1 MIRWQRLSFDQLSTR
16 QLYDLLK
23 LRVDVFVVEQTCPYP
38 ELDDKDHQP
47 GVYHL
52 LGFNDDTLVA
62 SVRLLPAGV
71 SFPSASIGRVVTKKS
86 ARGGGLGHQLMQ
98 EAIRQ
103 CEALWPGESIE
114 IGAQQHL
121 SAFYQQH
128 GFVQT
133 SDMYLEDGIP
143 HIEMK
148 LTK

>member
-71 SFPSASIGRVVTKKS
+71 SFPSVSIGRVVTKKS

-98 EAIRQ
+98 ESIRQ

-133 SDMYLEDGIP
+133 SDIYLEDGIP